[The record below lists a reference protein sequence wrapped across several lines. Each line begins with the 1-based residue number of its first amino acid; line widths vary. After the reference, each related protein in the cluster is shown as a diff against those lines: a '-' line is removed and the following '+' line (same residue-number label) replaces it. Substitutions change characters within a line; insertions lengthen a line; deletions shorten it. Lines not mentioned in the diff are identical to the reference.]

1 MATDPPH
8 RENARQ
14 FMHSIWSSA
23 DELSK
28 LIFGLQ
34 WTSTIVIAVL
44 GATIIALTIHKND
57 LQKEAERIKNQQIAQ
72 ANKAAAEANSIAQQ
86 AVLKQREIEQESLKL
101 AIRLEQE
108 HEARLRL
115 EHGVSTT
122 QSEVKEVKAKQQ
134 PRHLTQ
140 KQKEILHRVLSK
152 APGTT
157 IEMTYL
163 SDKETSDFAQ
173 EIVEVIRNSGW
184 NIDKMNRV
192 TIYAP
197 PTYGVVVDF
206 SEEQK
211 HEIAVQ
217 TLMSAFKQAEIKLS
231 TRPNALPHV
240 HLFVALKP

>member
-1 MATDPPH
+1 MATEPPD
-8 RENARQ
+8 RGNWRQ
-14 FMHSIWSSA
+14 VMHSIWNSA

-44 GATIIALTIHKND
+44 GATIIALTIRKND
-57 LQKEAERIKNQQIAQ
+57 LQKEAERIKDQQIAQ

-140 KQKEILHRVLSK
+140 KQKDILRGVLSRV
-152 APGTT
+152 PGTT
-157 IEMTYL
+157 IGMSYL
-163 SDKETSDFAQ
+163 TDKETSDFAK
-173 EIVEVIRNSGW
+173 EIIEVVRDSSW
-184 NIDKMNRV
+184 NIDQLNSV
-192 TIYAP
+192 GIYSP
-197 PTYGVVVDF
+197 PTYGVVIDA

-211 HEIAVQ
+211 HEVVAQ
-217 TLMSAFKQAEIKLS
+217 TLMSAFEQAGIKFS
-231 TRPNALPHV
+231 TRPN
-240 HLFVALKP
+240 

>member
-1 MATDPPH
+1 MSIDPPN
-8 RENARQ
+8 RENAGHV
-14 FMHSIWSSA
+14 MHSIWSSA

-34 WTSTIVIAVL
+34 WTSTILVAVL
-44 GATIIALTIHKND
+44 GATIIALTIRKND
-57 LQKEAERIKNQQIAQ
+57 LQREAEKKKDQQIAQ
-72 ANKAAAEANSIAQQ
+72 ANQAAAEANSIAQQ

-140 KQKEILHRVLSK
+140 KQKDILRGVLSRV
-152 APGTT
+152 PGTT

-173 EIVEVIRNSGW
+173 EIVEVIHNSGW
-184 NIDKMNRV
+184 NIDTMNSV
-192 TIYAP
+192 GIYIP
-197 PTYGVVVDF
+197 PT
-206 SEEQK
+206 
-211 HEIAVQ
+211 
-217 TLMSAFKQAEIKLS
+217 
-231 TRPNALPHV
+231 
-240 HLFVALKP
+240 

>member
-1 MATDPPH
+1 
-8 RENARQ
+8 
-14 FMHSIWSSA
+14 MHSIWSSA
-23 DELSK
+23 DQLSK

-34 WTSTIVIAVL
+34 WTSTIIVAVL

-57 LQKEAERIKNQQIAQ
+57 LQKEADKIKDQQIAQ
-72 ANKAAAEANSIAQQ
+72 ANRASAEANSIAQQ
-86 AVLKQREIEQESLKL
+86 AVLKQREIEQASLQL
-101 AIRLEQE
+101 AIRLEEE
-108 HEARLRL
+108 HAARLRL

-122 QSEVKEVKAKQQ
+122 QSEVNEVKAKQQ

-140 KQKEILHRVLSK
+140 KQKEILRGVLSK
-152 APGTT
+152 VPGTT

-163 SDKETSDFAQ
+163 SDKETSDFAK
-173 EIVEVIRNSGW
+173 EIVEVILSSGW
-184 NIDKMNRV
+184 NIDKMNLTGV
-192 TIYAP
+192 YVP

-211 HEIAVQ
+211 HEIAAPA
-217 TLMSAFKQAEIKLS
+217 LMLAFERAGIRFA

>member
-1 MATDPPH
+1 MTIDPPN
-8 RENARQ
+8 RENARHT
-14 FMHSIWSSA
+14 MHSIWSSA

-34 WTSTIVIAVL
+34 WASTIIVAVL
-44 GATIIALTIHKND
+44 GSTIIALTIHKND
-57 LQKEAERIKNQQIAQ
+57 LQNETERIKNQQIAQ
-72 ANKAAAEANSIAQQ
+72 ANKSAAEANSIAQQ
-86 AVLKQREIEQESLKL
+86 SVLKQREIEQESLKL
-101 AIRLEQE
+101 AIRLEEE

-140 KQKEILHRVLSK
+140 KQKEILRSILSNV
-152 APGTT
+152 PGIT

-163 SDKETSDFAQ
+163 SDKETSDFAK

-184 NIDKMNRV
+184 NIDRMNSV
-192 TIYAP
+192 GIYAP
-197 PTYGVVVDF
+197 PTYGVVLDF

-211 HEIAVQ
+211 HESAAQ
-217 TLMSAFKQAEIKLS
+217 TLMSAFERAGIKFS

-240 HLFVALKP
+240 QLFVALKP